1 MTMRDLFYLM
11 SKRVGLERLSA
22 HLHRRRPIVLAF
34 HGVTG
39 ETPGHLCNHEGKHL
53 HLPLFK
59 VFMEHIAVRYNAV
72 PLARIVSWL
81 TGDAELPDRSVVVT
95 FDDGY
100 RNVLTNA
107 APVLAEYGIPATVFV
122 VTDFVKN
129 QTMVWTDQVISALC
143 ATNKPRLRIERGNDT
158 IEMPVSTA
166 EEKIAAD
173 YRIRDLYKALDDNTR
188 TGLLEQMFSQLA
200 VDQSDMKNAW
210 GDHAPLTPED
220 LGTLRELGI
229 EVGSH
234 SRSHKILARCDADVL
249 EREFGESKR
258 WIEDVTGAACDEF
271 SYPNG
276 RPGDFNDQTRQYAM
290 AAGYACAATTLT
302 QRVSQQHDRFEIP
315 RFTIANNDTTLVE
328 FGAKMSGYP
337 NLLRTLRRGREGSV

>member
-1 MTMRDLFYLM
+1 MRDLFYLM
-11 SKRVGLERLSA
+11 SKRLGLESLSA

-34 HGVTG
+34 HGVTS
-39 ETPGHLCNHEGKHL
+39 EKPGHLCNHEGKHL
-53 HLPLFK
+53 HLPLFE
-59 VFMEHIAVRYNAV
+59 VFMEHIAERYTAV

-81 TGDAELPDRSVVVT
+81 TGDQELPDRSVAVT

-129 QTMVWTDQVISALC
+129 QSMIWTDQVISALG
-143 ATNKPRLRIERGNDT
+143 ATDKALLKIEHGNQT
-158 IEMPVSTA
+158 IVVPISTA
-166 EEKIAAD
+166 EEKVAAD
-173 YRIRDLYKALDDNTR
+173 YRIRDLYKALDDDTR
-188 TGLLEQMFSQLA
+188 TGLLEQMFSQLG
-200 VDQSDMKNAW
+200 VDEPVMKSAW
-210 GDHAPLTPED
+210 GDHAPLMPEE

-229 EVGSH
+229 EIGSH

-258 WIEDVTGAACDEF
+258 WIEEVTGEVCNEF

-276 RPGDFNDQTRQYAM
+276 RPGDFNDQTRRYAM

-302 QRVSQQHDRFEIP
+302 RRVSQKHDRFEIP

-337 NLLRTLRRGREGSV
+337 NVLRTLRRGPEGNV